1 MIRARLVL
9 IAVSAVFFFVSATT
23 FQAMGIPLF
32 AMAGELGWSEAAAGG
47 AFMALGLTCAATSL
61 LPVVLLPRIGGRWTI
76 VLGCLVLVA
85 GFALAWLGR
94 GLPVFYLAAGLFGL
108 AFSLVANTSGIW
120 LIGGW
125 YGAGASRLIGLYLMS
140 GTLGG
145 AVGPPLADALIAFGG
160 WRFYWLV
167 MAGLALLLAAL
178 CAGLIGEPPAGAPEA
193 ETVSAGAALRTPQ
206 FLVIA
211 LAMVATQTCLIT
223 VSSVMAPHFVRLG
236 LSADLAAALLGFQ
249 ALVGTAA
256 TGISG
261 WLTGHFAPKRMLV
274 LGVLAQ
280 GAGLVLLV
288 FAAAPGLAYGFA
300 IVFGIGWSTASL
312 AVTVLLFRYFG
323 NDAGAAA
330 LSTIWL
336 LSGIAAFGPSAAG
349 FTADL
354 TGSFTPALIALAA
367 LQVPIALA
375 VWFLSPPGRAAA
387 PLVPQY
393 QRG

>member
-1 MIRARLVL
+1 MRRVLV
-9 IAVSAVFFFVSATT
+9 AVSAVFFFVSATT

-47 AFMALGLTCAATSL
+47 AFMALGLACAATSL

-76 VLGCLVLVA
+76 VLGCLVLAA

-94 GLPVFYLAAGLFGL
+94 GLPMFYLAAGLFGL

-125 YGAGASRLIGLYLMS
+125 YGAGAARLIGLYLMS

-145 AVGPPLADALIAFGG
+145 AAGPPLAEVLIAAGG

-167 MAGLALLLAAL
+167 MAALALVLAAL
-178 CAGLIGEPPAGAPEA
+178 CAMLIGEPPSSAPTA
-193 ETVSAGAALRTPQ
+193 ESVSASAALRTPQ
-206 FLVIA
+206 FLVVA

-223 VSSVMAPHFVRLG
+223 VSSVVAPHFARLG
-236 LSADLAAALLGFQ
+236 LSADFAAALLGFQ

-261 WLTGHFAPKRMLV
+261 WLTGHVAPKRLLA

-288 FAAAPGLAYGFA
+288 FASAPGVPYGFT
-300 IVFGIGWSTASL
+300 IVFGVGWSTASL

-349 FTADL
+349 FAADL
-354 TGSFTPALIALAA
+354 SGSFAPALLALAA
-367 LQVPIALA
+367 LQLPIALA
-375 VWFLSPPGRAAA
+375 AALLSPPRRVAAA
-387 PLVPQY
+387 LSARLMSCP
-393 QRG
+393 